1 MGVVNITKI
10 LTVHFTESVK
20 DILENKIHSGFIHIA
35 PRKRDNKSKM
45 QTFSLFPYCS
55 ILILQQELNKTPN
68 SKAHPWWGK
77 FRHRA
82 PLAVSGSRS
91 SISDLKANDMVRE
104 NRWKTDR
111 ELGLKQL
118 SSSLALY
125 CPQNALLHLLLAWAA
140 ASSSHTA
147 IQSDTLTE
155 LCTMRNRPSS
165 QLVLQIKAFGDRKET
180 GTPNFLPADLKHGK
194 PVARRLCQEL
204 SKAAAAEAI
213 QWPSEPPGSLALA
226 ASVTLE
232 LCCLIQ
238 VFALIKKVP

>member
-35 PRKRDNKSKM
+35 PRKRDKKSKM

-118 SSSLALY
+118 SSSLALTAHKMRCFTSCLPGQLLPPPTPPHSQTHWQNCAPWGTGPVPSWFY
-125 CPQNALLHLLLAWAA
+125 RSRHLETGKKQELPTSCPQIWSMANLWHAGCAK
-140 ASSSHTA
+140 S
-147 IQSDTLTE
+147 
-155 LCTMRNRPSS
+155 
-165 QLVLQIKAFGDRKET
+165 
-180 GTPNFLPADLKHGK
+180 
-194 PVARRLCQEL
+194 
-204 SKAAAAEAI
+204 
-213 QWPSEPPGSLALA
+213 
-226 ASVTLE
+226 
-232 LCCLIQ
+232 
-238 VFALIKKVP
+238 